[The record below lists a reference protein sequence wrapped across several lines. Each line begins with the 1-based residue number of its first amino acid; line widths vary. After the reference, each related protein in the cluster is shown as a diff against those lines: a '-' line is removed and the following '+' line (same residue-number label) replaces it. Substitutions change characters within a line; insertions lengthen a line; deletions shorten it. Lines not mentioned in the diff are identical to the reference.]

1 MADTVTLLTLRTKV
15 RTRGEFLDP
24 FVTDTELTGY
34 VNDSIA
40 ELYDELL
47 KLDPSRYRT
56 ASSNIAVVSGTGSYD
71 ISSAAATFYQLLGV
85 EVADSRSS
93 TGWVNLD
100 RYNFDE
106 RNDYELLTE
115 KTDARYELRGGYL
128 YLHPV
133 PTWSANVRL
142 IFIPVPV
149 ALSADGDTW
158 DSVNKWTEWVVLDC
172 LVKCAHK
179 EGSVHSADRWEKRRD
194 RKLMSIMGIAEV
206 DQGQPKTR
214 VDVYRH
220 RGLAGRRYRRWD

>member
-1 MADTVTLLTLRTKV
+1 VASNVTLLTLRTAV

-47 KLDPSRYRT
+47 KLDPSRYRSV
-56 ASSNIAVVSGTGSYD
+56 SSNIPVVSGTGSYLV
-71 ISSAAATFYQLLGV
+71 STYAATFYQLLGV
-85 EVADSRSS
+85 EVADSRSA
-93 TGWVNLD
+93 TGWSNLS
-100 RYNFDE
+100 RYNFEE
-106 RNDYELLTE
+106 RNDYELRTE
-115 KTDARYELRGGYL
+115 KVDARYEVRGGYL
-128 YLHPV
+128 YLLPE

-149 ALSADGDTW
+149 ALSANGDTW

-179 EGSVHSADRWEKRRD
+179 EGSIHSADRWEKKRD
-194 RKLMSIMGIAEV
+194 RKLGSIMGLAEV
-206 DQGQPKTR
+206 DQGQPKVRT
-214 VDVYRH
+214 DVYR
-220 RGLAGRRYRRWD
+220 GGRFRRCRRWD